1 MQNLKFLEKLGEEIK
16 DYKHWHLKVDEKG
29 YCIDGPNGRYRNVGS
44 VEADLRLS
52 PITTIVNVLKEETYP
67 LVRKKESFNKTWV
80 RNLKGYA
87 FLQYKYAED
96 ATERCPQM
104 SSAEEKLDR
113 IVISL
118 RKFENFFKNVMTN
131 KSEEEKAVDNLLSKF
146 SIEPLKDTVSCGG
159 VIFV

>member
-1 MQNLKFLEKLGEEIK
+1 
-16 DYKHWHLKVDEKG
+16 
-29 YCIDGPNGRYRNVGS
+29 
-44 VEADLRLS
+44 
-52 PITTIVNVLKEETYP
+52 
-67 LVRKKESFNKTWV
+67 
-80 RNLKGYA
+80 
-87 FLQYKYAED
+87 
-96 ATERCPQM
+96 M